1 MKIQDCKTILSSI
14 NQSRRSGFEV
24 PREDLVP
31 GDLVVLA
38 RGDVVPAD
46 LRLAEAVD
54 LSLGES
60 VLTGEPTEARFYH
73 IQLVCV

>member
-1 MKIQDCKTILSSI
+1 MGVFHFGMKTQDGNTILGSI
-14 NQSRRSGFEV
+14 NQSRRFGFEV

-60 VLTGEPTEARFYH
+60 VLTGEPTEAR
-73 IQLVCV
+73 

>member
-1 MKIQDCKTILSSI
+1 MHYL
-14 NQSRRSGFEV
+14 R
-24 PREDLVP
+24 

-54 LSLGES
+54 LALGES
-60 VLTGEPTEARFYH
+60 VLTAQAS
-73 IQLVCV
+73 IC